1 MNLTVLKSLGFIMSL
16 ITTIAGLLTSQGV
29 ILSGS
34 TADHVVGW
42 IVAIIGAVVGHQVTH
57 SSATA
62 AALTSAGVPPKS

>member
-1 MNLTVLKSLGFIMSL
+1 MNLSVLTSLGFIMSL
-16 ITTIAGLLTSQGV
+16 LTTTAGLLTSQGV

-42 IVAIIGAVVGHQVTH
+42 IVAIVGAIAGHQVTH

-62 AALTSAGVPPKS
+62 AATAAAKS